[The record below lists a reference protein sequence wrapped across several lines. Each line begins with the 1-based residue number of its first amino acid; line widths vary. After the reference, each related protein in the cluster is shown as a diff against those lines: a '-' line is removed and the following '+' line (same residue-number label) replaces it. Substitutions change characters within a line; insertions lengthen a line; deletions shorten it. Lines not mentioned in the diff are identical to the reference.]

1 MDNCMS
7 RFYRG
12 PLVKP
17 IVVAA
22 LALLGWAGARAQ
34 APEWEGAVGLL
45 VNSTPIFMGADQR
58 KLGLSPG
65 FYLRWGRL
73 SVTNASGFRTRA
85 NDEVV
90 RGLGIDLGNSEHFK
104 LSLGLR
110 FDGGRR
116 ESTSDH
122 LQGLGSVKSTVRV
135 RLGLRYSLDDHWQA
149 NAAWSVDALGRG
161 GGNFGDVSLQREQR
175 WSPETTW
182 TAGTAVSLAGD
193 RYLQTWFGVSREQS
207 LSSGYPV
214 YEPHAGWRDATLY
227 ANLRS
232 QLTPRWVLLG
242 GVSATRLLGPAADSP
257 LVRQASGIAVNAG
270 LAYSF

>member
-17 IVVAA
+17 IVFAA
-22 LALLGWAGARAQ
+22 LALLAGSGARAQ

-45 VNSTPIFMGADQR
+45 INSAPTFMGAEQR
-58 KLGLSPG
+58 KLGLAPG

-73 SVTNASGFRTRA
+73 SVTNASGFRTRT

-90 RGLGIDLGNSEHFK
+90 RGLGIDLGSSEHVK

-116 ESTSDH
+116 ESTSDK
-122 LQGLGSVKSTVRV
+122 LQGLGSVKSTVRA
-135 RLGLRYSLDDHWQA
+135 RLGLRYRFDEHWQA
-149 NAAWSVDALGRG
+149 NVAWSVDAFGRG
-161 GGNFGDVSLQREQR
+161 GGHFGEMSLQREQR
-175 WSPETTW
+175 WSPDTTW
-182 TAGTAVSLAGD
+182 AAGAAICLAGD
-193 RYLQTWFGVSREQS
+193 RYLQTWFGVTPAQS
-207 LSSGYPV
+207 LSSGYPI
-214 YEPHAGWRDATLY
+214 YEPGAGARDATLY

-232 QLTPRWVLLG
+232 QLAPRWLLLG
-242 GVSATRLLGPAADSP
+242 GVSASRLLGPAADSP
-257 LVRQASGIAVNAG
+257 LVRQASSVAVNGG